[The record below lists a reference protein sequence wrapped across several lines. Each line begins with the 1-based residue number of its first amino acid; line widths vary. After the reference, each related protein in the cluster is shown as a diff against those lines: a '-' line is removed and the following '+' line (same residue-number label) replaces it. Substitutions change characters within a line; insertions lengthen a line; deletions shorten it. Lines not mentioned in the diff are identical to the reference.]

1 LKKLIAFDPGKTTGM
16 SIWEYDDVTPL
27 THLGHG
33 QIEGGLDGFLDYFYS
48 HGVAAP
54 FDVIVA
60 ESFVLDG
67 RTPNPDVTPLR
78 IEGVLQAHSH
88 RYGTLVRFQRN
99 NFKAHVTNEFLKK
112 HGLYWAGAQ
121 HAMDSARHALAYMK
135 TSRHMATLKKY
146 FNDEDDR
153 IEAQPIQDGEQ

>member
-1 LKKLIAFDPGKTTGM
+1 M
-16 SIWEYDDVTPL
+16 
-27 THLGHG
+27 HG
-33 QIEGGLDGFLDYFYS
+33 QITEGLDGFLDYFYS
-48 HGVAAP
+48 RGVAAP
-54 FDVIVA
+54 FDVIIS

-112 HGLYWAGAQ
+112 NDLYWAGEP

-135 TSRHMATLKKY
+135 TSRHLATLNRY
-146 FNDEDDR
+146 FKDEDDR
-153 IEAQPIQDGEQ
+153 MEVHNQDGEQ